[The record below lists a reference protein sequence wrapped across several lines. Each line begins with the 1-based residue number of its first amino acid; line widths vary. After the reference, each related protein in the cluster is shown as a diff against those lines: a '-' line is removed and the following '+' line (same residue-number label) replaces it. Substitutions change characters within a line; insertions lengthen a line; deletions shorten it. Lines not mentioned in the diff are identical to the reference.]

1 LDIDERRYATSDNYE
16 QWVNLLDID
25 FQYWD
30 YFNYDA
36 KNAWAEARAV
46 PDYCPLVWPF
56 AGLLASFIYDAGAM
70 EAAAIDMSNLTT
82 WEEVDAMLVEL
93 KAYVDQDPTLEY
105 VISTGMH
112 PWCWPVLLANPIM
125 TSLDA
130 DAQEKIYK
138 LASGDTAWTNMDEN
152 ENPWVLFFKWLKDYY
167 DKGYFPENFWEITWD
182 DYEAGM
188 VAKTS
193 ILTIHGP
200 WLWDKLET
208 ADPEIQLS
216 GFPFPA
222 NSKNNYIKLPSD
234 ILSEGVGTGI
244 YSDPNRTDA
253 ETEAVVKAFNWF
265 HSPETVKLRCEALS
279 KSPNYDLSSV
289 G

>member
-1 LDIDERRYATSDNYE
+1 MKRFEKVVVLVLCLVLALSLVAETAEKAVTLEVAVEQPEYEAQCIAIWDIFLEDNPNITMEFSSYNEDALPALAARIAGGDPLDIDERRYATSDNYE

-36 KNAWAEARAV
+36 KNAWAEARGV

-93 KAYVDQDPTLEY
+93 KAYVDQDSKLEY

-138 LASGDTAWTNMDEN
+138 LASGETAWTNMDEN

-167 DKGYFPENFWEITWD
+167 D
-182 DYEAGM
+182 
-188 VAKTS
+188 
-193 ILTIHGP
+193 
-200 WLWDKLET
+200 
-208 ADPEIQLS
+208 
-216 GFPFPA
+216 
-222 NSKNNYIKLPSD
+222 
-234 ILSEGVGTGI
+234 
-244 YSDPNRTDA
+244 
-253 ETEAVVKAFNWF
+253 
-265 HSPETVKLRCEALS
+265 
-279 KSPNYDLSSV
+279 
-289 G
+289 